1 MLTKPFFMGKYDITQ
16 EQYQQLIGT
25 NPSNLKGKDNPV
37 ENVSWDD
44 AQAFCKKLSQ
54 LTNQGVRLPTE
65 AEWEYSC
72 RAGTATT
79 YYSGDNNKDLDRVA
93 WYSANSKSATHP
105 VGQKEPNAFGLY
117 DMHGNVWQWSQDWYA
132 EDYYGK
138 SEAENPHGPLQ
149 GDSRLIRG
157 NSWYDLPVG
166 CRSARRDWHPL
177 DNFNFDLGLRIVV
190 VPAFRTQ

>member
-1 MLTKPFFMGKYDITQ
+1 MLTKPFYMGKYDITQ
-16 EQYQQLIGT
+16 EQYQQLIGK

-44 AQAFCKKLSQ
+44 AQAFCKKLSE

-79 YYSGDNNKDLDRVA
+79 YYSGDDNKDLDRVA

-105 VGQKEPNAFGLY
+105 VG
-117 DMHGNVWQWSQDWYA
+117 A
-132 EDYYGK
+132 ER
-138 SEAENPHGPLQ
+138 AE
-149 GDSRLIRG
+149 RLRF
-157 NSWYDLPVG
+157 
-166 CRSARRDWHPL
+166 A
-177 DNFNFDLGLRIVV
+177 
-190 VPAFRTQ
+190 